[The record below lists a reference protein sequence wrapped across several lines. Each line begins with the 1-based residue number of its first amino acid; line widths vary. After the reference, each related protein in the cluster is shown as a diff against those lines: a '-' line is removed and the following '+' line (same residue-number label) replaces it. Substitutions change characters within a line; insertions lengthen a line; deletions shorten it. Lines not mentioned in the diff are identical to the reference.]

1 MFYRET
7 LLFYKSLQSK
17 TFNKVSK
24 NAQDGKLRVLFGIES
39 SLNKFKW
46 NFNLFFKK

>member
-39 SLNKFKW
+39 SLNQFHMKFQ
-46 NFNLFFKK
+46 FVF

>member
-39 SLNKFKW
+39 SLKKFHMK
-46 NFNLFFKK
+46 FQFVF